1 MKNETTLIV
10 LTWIIL
16 ASATYAQPSETR
28 LSDSSG
34 SYSFV
39 APAGWKSNVDT
50 EGFALANPEK
60 TVILAIKAHNYE
72 NFAAFAA
79 DANLER
85 DGLELVG
92 KPLEITGGTAFRTTK
107 KTPKGTIHIGTCV
120 LFSPHGGGIVIVAL
134 SNEVNAVTALEW
146 GWNVSKSV
154 RFTKP
159 PQTASAGHSK
169 SVLSG
174 KHLLYLYTGNGY
186 SERKDI
192 YLCASGGFYHS
203 TSLSGFTPNNSDG
216 GSFGS
221 LASKHGTWVISDDE
235 AKLSLTFQNGRTVE
249 YRITKLEG
257 GGIKLNGNRFFVQ
270 DQDKCR

>member
-1 MKNETTLIV
+1 MKNKTMLIL
-10 LTWIIL
+10 LTCIFL
-16 ASATYAQPSETR
+16 ASATYAQQSDTR

-34 SYSFV
+34 SYSFA
-39 APAGWKSNVDT
+39 APAGWKSSADT
-50 EGFALANPEK
+50 EGFALENPEK
-60 TVILAIKAHNYE
+60 TVILAIKAHNYK

-107 KTPKGTIHIGTCV
+107 RTPNGTIYIGTCV
-120 LFSPHGGGIVIVAL
+120 MFSPHGGGVVIVAL
-134 SNEVNAVTALEW
+134 SNEANSATALES
-146 GWNVSKSV
+146 GWNVSQSV
-154 RFTKP
+154 RFAKP
-159 PQTASAGHSK
+159 QQEPSAGQSR

-192 YLCASGGFYHS
+192 YLCASGGFYQS
-203 TSLSGFTPNNSDG
+203 TNSGGFTPNNSDG

-221 LASKHGTWVISDDE
+221 LASKHGTWTISGDE
-235 AKLSLTFQNGRTVE
+235 TKLSLTFQNGRTVE
-249 YRITKLEG
+249 YRITKREG
-257 GGIKLNGNRFFVQ
+257 GGINLNGNRFIVQ
-270 DQDKCR
+270 SQDKCR